1 MKLVVYSRSKSLEG
15 HISAV
20 VEDKVLFRSMLS
32 PPTAGEEYVY
42 LVHAQSYEKEL
53 SAWLKAVAVKNAVIA
68 VASDIPQVE
77 DLLAYTD
84 MGVSGYF
91 NSYMT
96 ASNYEQLLRL
106 LANGQSWF
114 PPAMVSQA
122 FDLARSVINRTLNT
136 DVLDKLTK
144 REREVALAVA
154 DGKTNQTIADDC
166 SIKERTVKS
175 HLTNIFKK
183 LDVKDRVAL
192 VIRLNQFD
200 SHASNQQSSG

>member
-1 MKLVVYSRSKSLEG
+1 MKLVVYSQSKSLDG
-15 HISAV
+15 HIKAV
-20 VEDKVLFRSMLS
+20 VDDKVLFRSKLS
-32 PPTAGEEYVY
+32 PPIAGEEYVY
-42 LVHAQSYEKEL
+42 LVHAQSFEKEL
-53 SAWLKAVAVKNAVIA
+53 SAWLKAISGKKAVVA

-84 MGVSGYF
+84 MGISGYF

-114 PPAMVSQA
+114 PPAMISQA

-136 DVLDKLTK
+136 DVLEKLTK

-154 DGKTNQTIADDC
+154 EGKTNQVIADDC

-183 LDVKDRVAL
+183 LNVKDRVSL
-192 VIRLNQFD
+192 VVRLNQFD
-200 SHASNQQSSG
+200 PHTPNQQSNG